1 MRRKERIAVLFLLL
15 IFLLCCGCKESPEPT
30 LWEGNILLYYP
41 NETETGLVQEWYDTE
56 AEEGNKLATEL
67 LQKLKSPMGK
77 ARMSAI
83 PESVKLPEVF
93 IEASGLATLLFDE
106 SYGSVSGVRE
116 VLMRASIV
124 KTLCQTEKID
134 SVEIYVAGQ
143 PLMNSQKMPVG
154 IMKET
159 DFIDS
164 TGPEA
169 NYYQYLYA
177 KIYYANQEGT
187 GLVASNLKIPYTGSE
202 AEEKIVLQQLI
213 NGPIVEDMQA
223 VLSDKVKIRSVSTK
237 DNICTV
243 DFSKDFLDKLPEV
256 SEEVVLYSVVNTL
269 AELPGIYQVQF
280 LVEGKQEKLYQTMD
294 LTKVYERNLNV
305 VEKE

>member
-1 MRRKERIAVLFLLL
+1 MKRKEWIVIVFILLL
-15 IFLLCCGCKESPEPT
+15 LVCGCEKSPEPT
-30 LWEGNILLYYP
+30 LWEGDILLYYP
-41 NETETGLVQEWYDTE
+41 DESETGLLQEWYVTGETD
-56 AEEGNKLATEL
+56 GYKLAAEL
-67 LQKLKSPMGK
+67 LQKLRTSSGK
-77 ARMSAI
+77 DRISAI

-116 VLMRASIV
+116 VLMRAAIV

-134 SVEIYVAGQ
+134 AVEIYVAGQ
-143 PLMNSQKMPVG
+143 PLMNAQKMPVG

-177 KIYYANQEGT
+177 KVYYANQDGT
-187 GLVASNLKIPYTGSE
+187 GLMASNLKIPYTGSE

-213 NGPIVEDMQA
+213 NGPIEDDMQA

-237 DNICTV
+237 DNVCTV
-243 DFSKDFLDKLPEV
+243 DFSREFLDKLPEI

-294 LTKVYERNLNV
+294 LTGVYERNLNV

>member
-1 MRRKERIAVLFLLL
+1 MKRKGWIIILVLVLLMSA
-15 IFLLCCGCKESPEPT
+15 GCKKSPEPT
-30 LWEGNILLYYP
+30 LWEGDILVYYP
-41 NETETGLVQEWYDTE
+41 EKDETGLSEEWYVTE
-56 AEEGNKLATEL
+56 QEEGIKLAKEL
-67 LQKLKSPMGK
+67 LEKLRTPSVEGHI
-77 ARMSAI
+77 AAI
-83 PESVKLPEVF
+83 PETVALPDVF

-106 SYGSVSGVRE
+106 SYGTVSGIRE
-116 VLMRASIV
+116 ILMRAAIV

-143 PLMNSQKMPVG
+143 PLMSGEKIPVG

-177 KIYYANQEGT
+177 TVYYTNETGT
-187 GLVASNLKIPYTGSE
+187 ALMASNLKIPYTGSE

-213 NGPIVEDMQA
+213 SGPVAEDMFP
-223 VLSDKVKIRSVSTK
+223 VVSEDVKLLNVSTK
-237 DNICTV
+237 DNVCTV
-243 DFSKDFLDKLPEV
+243 DFSKAFLDKLPEV
-256 SEEVVLYSVVNTL
+256 SEEVVIYSVVNTL

-280 LVEGKQEKLYQTMD
+280 LIEGKQEKVYQKMD
-294 LTKVYERNLNV
+294 LTVPYERNLNV

>member
-1 MRRKERIAVLFLLL
+1 MKRKEWIAVVFILLL
-15 IFLLCCGCKESPEPT
+15 FACSCKKSPEPT
-30 LWEGNILLYYP
+30 LWEGDLLLYYP
-41 NETETGLVQEWYDTE
+41 DETETGLLQEWYMTE
-56 AEEGNKLATEL
+56 EEEGNKLATEL
-67 LQKLKSPMGK
+67 LQKLRTPLGK
-77 ARMSAI
+77 ARISAI

-124 KTLCQTEKID
+124 KTLCQIDKID

-177 KIYYANQEGT
+177 KIYYANEEGT

-213 NGPIVEDMQA
+213 NGPISEDMQA
-223 VLSDKVKIRSVSTK
+223 VLSHKVKVRLVSTK

-243 DFSKDFLDKLPEV
+243 DFSKEFLDKLPDV
-256 SEEVVLYSVVNTL
+256 SEEVAIYSVVNTL

-280 LVEGKQEKLYQTMD
+280 LVEGKPEKLYETMS
-294 LTKVYERNLNV
+294 LTGVFERNLDI

>member
-1 MRRKERIAVLFLLL
+1 MKRKEWIAVVFLLL
-15 IFLLCCGCKESPEPT
+15 LIAGGCKKSPEPT
-30 LWEGNILLYYP
+30 LWEGDILLYYP
-41 NETETGLVQEWYDTE
+41 DESETGLIQEWYETE
-56 AEEGNKLATEL
+56 ETDGYKLAAEL
-67 LQKLKSPMGK
+67 LQKLSVSPGK
-77 ARMSAI
+77 NGISAI
-83 PESVKLPEVF
+83 PESVNLPEVF
-93 IEASGLATLLFDE
+93 IEASGLTTLLFDE

-116 VLMRASIV
+116 VLMRAAIV

-134 SVEIYVAGQ
+134 AVEIYVAGQ

-154 IMKET
+154 IMKES

-169 NYYQYLYA
+169 NYYQHLYA
-177 KIYYANQEGT
+177 KIYYANPEGT

-213 NGPIVEDMQA
+213 NGPIEAEMQA
-223 VLSDKVKIRSVSTK
+223 VLSDKVKIRSISTK

-243 DFSKDFLDKLPEV
+243 DFSKEFLDKLPEV

-294 LTKVYERNLNV
+294 LTVVYERNLNV

>member
-1 MRRKERIAVLFLLL
+1 MKRIERMVVLFLLL
-15 IFLLCCGCKESPEPT
+15 LFAGGCKNSPEPT
-30 LWEGNILLYYP
+30 LWEGDILVYYP
-41 NETETGLVQEWYDTE
+41 DKSETGLFQEWYETE
-56 AEEGNKLATEL
+56 QKDGKKLATEL
-67 LQKLKSPMGK
+67 LEKLRTPSEAGHI
-77 ARMSAI
+77 SAI
-83 PESVKLPEVF
+83 PESVNLPDVF

-106 SYGSVSGVRE
+106 SYSTVSGVRE
-116 VLMRASIV
+116 VLMRAAIV

-143 PLMNSQKMPVG
+143 PLMNAQKMPVG

-169 NYYQYLYA
+169 NYYQYLHA
-177 KIYYANQEGT
+177 KVYYANKEGT
-187 GLVASNLKIPYTGSE
+187 GLLASNLIIPYTGSE

-213 NGPIVEDMQA
+213 NGPIVDEMQA

-243 DFSKDFLDKLPEV
+243 DFSKEFLDKLPDV
-256 SEEVVLYSVVNTL
+256 SEEVVIYSVVNTL
-269 AELPGIYQVQF
+269 AELPEIYQVQF
-280 LVEGKQEKLYQTMD
+280 LVEGKTEKVYKTMD
-294 LTKVYERNLNV
+294 LTGVYERNLNV
-305 VEKE
+305 IEKE

>member
-1 MRRKERIAVLFLLL
+1 MKRIRWMALFFIVLLFAG
-15 IFLLCCGCKESPEPT
+15 GCKKSPEST
-30 LWEGNILLYYP
+30 LWEGDFLLYYP
-41 NETETGLVQEWYDTE
+41 NETETGLCEEWYITKEKD
-56 AEEGNKLATEL
+56 GNKLATEL
-67 LQKLKSPMGK
+67 LQCLHVSSKTGQN
-77 ARMSAI
+77 SAI
-83 PESVKLPEVF
+83 PETVKLPEVF

-106 SYGSVSGVRE
+106 SYGTVSGVRE

-134 SVEIYVAGQ
+134 AVEIYVAGQ
-143 PLMNSQKMPVG
+143 PLMNAQKMPVG

-164 TGPEA
+164 TGPDA

-177 KIYYANQEGT
+177 KVYYANPEGT

-213 NGPIVEDMQA
+213 NGPIAEEMQA
-223 VLSDKVKIRSVSTK
+223 VLSDKVKIRGVSTK
-237 DNICTV
+237 DNVCTV
-243 DFSKDFLDKLPEV
+243 DFSKEFLDKLPEV
-256 SEEVVLYSVVNTL
+256 SEEVVIYSVVNTL
-269 AELPGIYQVQF
+269 AELPGIYRVQF

-294 LTKVYERNLNV
+294 LSGVYERNLSV
-305 VEKE
+305 IEKE